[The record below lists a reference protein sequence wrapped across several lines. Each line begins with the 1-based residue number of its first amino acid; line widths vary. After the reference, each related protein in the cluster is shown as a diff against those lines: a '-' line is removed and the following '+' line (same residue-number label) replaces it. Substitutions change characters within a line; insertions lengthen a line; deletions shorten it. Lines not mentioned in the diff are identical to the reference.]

1 MKRVEQAEVITDMV
15 QDGGMT
21 MKDVSIAANRNH
33 VYVSNARKKREPSIG
48 TVALIANVYG
58 LDVALIDRE
67 TNETRYIIEPP
78 K

>member
-1 MKRVEQAEVITDMV
+1 MKRVEQSETIGEMV
-15 QDGGMT
+15 RDGNMT
-21 MKDVSIAANRNH
+21 LRDVSVAANRNP
-33 VYVSNARKKREPSIG
+33 VYVSNAQRRGEPSIG

>member
-1 MKRVEQAEVITDMV
+1 MKRVEQADIVCTVVEDGTMTRREVSV
-15 QDGGMT
+15 
-21 MKDVSIAANRNH
+21 AANRNPT
-33 VYVSNARKKREPSIG
+33 YVSNAQRKREPSIG

-67 TNETRYIIEPP
+67 TGETRYIIEPP